1 MALWD
6 GRADKTS
13 TATNLDWS
21 NPDGNLWVA
30 AANGDYAGMVEFV
43 DGHFSVRNSTG
54 AVVAMCTSIPEAQA
68 ALTRHLD
75 TPASLA
81 SAVISPVTGRS
92 RFGRA
97 PRPAYL
103 RETLAA

>member
-1 MALWD
+1 MARFD
-6 GRADKTS
+6 GRSARDT
-13 TATNLDWS
+13 TVTDLDWS
-21 NPDGNLWVA
+21 SPDSNLWVA

-54 AVVAMCTSIPEAQA
+54 APVAVCTSIPEAMA
-68 ALTRHLD
+68 ALAQHLD
-75 TPASLA
+75 SPSSITAS
-81 SAVISPVTGRS
+81 VVSPLTGRT

-103 RETLAA
+103 RDTAAA